1 MELKDI
7 GNTPLVEL
15 ATLFENGNRVLSKC
29 EFLNP
34 SGSHKDRTY
43 LNIVNR
49 LEEARII
56 VPGMTLIDCS
66 TGNGGAALAWIG
78 RLKGYRIKIFMPEG
92 MTQER
97 KAQIRLYGAEIV
109 ETPKELFLSGA
120 VLQAKA
126 YVSENPSKDVYY
138 VDQCNCLLNKDGWR
152 ICGEEMV
159 EQLRARDIVP
169 DFFVCAI
176 GTGGTFSGIA
186 EVMKREY
193 AEIKTIG
200 LEVDRSAPLFSQRNN
215 LPFNH
220 CSHNL
225 MGLGA
230 GVMSANTDPKLV
242 DEIRVVDGTG
252 AWSRMKQFIESEK
265 LPIGPTCGANL
276 LACDELVSTLKNKNI
291 VTLFFDS
298 AWKYESRWD
307 GLYPEYSEVNH
318 VAGRDL

>member
-15 ATLFENGNRVLSKC
+15 ATFFENGNRVFSKC

-56 VPGMTLIDCS
+56 APGMTLIDCS

-109 ETPKELFLSGA
+109 ETPKELFLSGS

-126 YVSENPSKDVYY
+126 YVSENSSKDVYY

-159 EQLRARDIVP
+159 EQLRAQDIVP

-193 AEIKTIG
+193 AKIKTIG

-220 CSHNL
+220 HSHNL

-230 GVMSANTDPKLV
+230 GVISANTDPNLV

-252 AWSRMKQFIESEK
+252 AWSRMKHFIESEK

-276 LACDELVSTLKNKNI
+276 LACDELVRTLKNKNI

>member
-97 KAQIRLYGAEIV
+97 KAQIRFGEDGVSV
-109 ETPKELFLSGA
+109 E
-120 VLQAKA
+120 
-126 YVSENPSKDVYY
+126 
-138 VDQCNCLLNKDGWR
+138 
-152 ICGEEMV
+152 
-159 EQLRARDIVP
+159 
-169 DFFVCAI
+169 
-176 GTGGTFSGIA
+176 
-186 EVMKREY
+186 
-193 AEIKTIG
+193 
-200 LEVDRSAPLFSQRNN
+200 
-215 LPFNH
+215 
-220 CSHNL
+220 
-225 MGLGA
+225 
-230 GVMSANTDPKLV
+230 
-242 DEIRVVDGTG
+242 
-252 AWSRMKQFIESEK
+252 
-265 LPIGPTCGANL
+265 
-276 LACDELVSTLKNKNI
+276 
-291 VTLFFDS
+291 
-298 AWKYESRWD
+298 
-307 GLYPEYSEVNH
+307 
-318 VAGRDL
+318 